1 MVIIR
6 LAYAANLPTP
16 EEALRSLEED
26 GGDAAV
32 GLADATEAGPGG
44 ATAATPTEM
53 SAKIPGS
60 VPGSS
65 ERTPPQAALT
75 GTEDAVPPT
84 LPQAAPEAP
93 PEPTPIVKSRPVLAT
108 FSDVLALADEKR
120 EGFLRK
126 HLSDDV
132 RLVRFETGRIEINPK
147 ETAPADLAGRLTSF
161 LNEQTDIRWTVSVSR
176 NGDEA
181 TTREISAG
189 AAIEEYRNSVLAT
202 REEISRLQRDNGL
215 ISTSQ
220 YEALVAE
227 TDALAQ
233 RVRDLD
239 ATLQDRTNAV
249 RALESSLGLTPRL
262 AAAALR
268 LHADIE
274 FAALVKEMSER
285 AADLSQARS
294 KYGEAHPEVLT
305 AREGHEAASA
315 EARRRAAMLTGLTDA
330 ELSAL
335 DLSHV
340 GNRAALLS
348 DLVTSEAQRAG
359 LAAELAALT
368 DRLRT
373 AEARRVELIEPAA
386 RLEDLQRDFAVAEAV
401 FASAMARSQ
410 TTKTD
415 LYASY
420 PLVQVLEDPSL
431 PVDPTSPKRK
441 LAAAAGIAAT
451 VFLLIGLTLGW
462 IRRPLID
469 RLLAK
474 DDHDLVMVPA
484 E

>member
-1 MVIIR
+1 MKYNKARLNDSTVIGYLGR
-6 LAYAANLPTP
+6 
-16 EEALRSLEED
+16 RRED
-26 GGDAAV
+26 G
-32 GLADATEAGPGG
+32 
-44 ATAATPTEM
+44 
-53 SAKIPGS
+53 
-60 VPGSS
+60 
-65 ERTPPQAALT
+65 
-75 GTEDAVPPT
+75 
-84 LPQAAPEAP
+84 
-93 PEPTPIVKSRPVLAT
+93 
-108 FSDVLALADEKR
+108 
-120 EGFLRK
+120 
-126 HLSDDV
+126 
-132 RLVRFETGRIEINPK
+132 
-147 ETAPADLAGRLTSF
+147 
-161 LNEQTDIRWTVSVSR
+161 
-176 NGDEA
+176 
-181 TTREISAG
+181 
-189 AAIEEYRNSVLAT
+189 
-202 REEISRLQRDNGL
+202 
-215 ISTSQ
+215 
-220 YEALVAE
+220 
-227 TDALAQ
+227 
-233 RVRDLD
+233 
-239 ATLQDRTNAV
+239 
-249 RALESSLGLTPRL
+249 
-262 AAAALR
+262 
-268 LHADIE
+268 
-274 FAALVKEMSER
+274 
-285 AADLSQARS
+285 
-294 KYGEAHPEVLT
+294 
-305 AREGHEAASA
+305 A